1 MTKEIDQNHH
11 HKYNC
16 LLFNSLP
23 ERFVT
28 RGVSFCCCFC
38 AHWLIEKLSRP
49 NWKFKLLSMSK
60 HFASLL
66 LWVDQN
72 GTLLICNLCHR
83 CATVW
88 FWWSSQ
94 ICVMSVK
101 GLLIFLRNTE
111 IGTHYCLLLNGCY
124 QLLTVCIFLS
134 LKGPFYH
141 FWKLY
146 VITLG

>member
-1 MTKEIDQNHH
+1 MTNEFDQNHNH
-11 HKYNC
+11 RYNC

-60 HFASLL
+60 RFCISSSF
-66 LWVDQN
+66 
-72 GTLLICNLCHR
+72 GLLIKIAQFSFVTFCHR
-83 CATVW
+83 CVTAW
-88 FWWSSQ
+88 FWRSSQ

-101 GLLIFLRNTE
+101 GWLIFLRNTK
-111 IGTHYCLLLNGCY
+111 IGTHYCLLLNGFF
-124 QLLTVCIFLS
+124 QILSVCIFLS
-134 LKGPFYH
+134 
-141 FWKLY
+141 
-146 VITLG
+146 